1 MKIRMDNIGILP
13 ERECRGCGVCATV
26 CPADAID
33 IELDERGFY
42 QAFVRSDKCITCGR
56 CTKICSAINKNK
68 SSQTARQV
76 FCAYNADRGRRIQSS
91 SGGIVGALVKTAL
104 NEGYRIIG
112 ASYDYDTDRV
122 RHIEVSS
129 EEEYY
134 EKVAGSKYIPSNTVD
149 AFKSIAKMNRVLVI
163 GTPCQIYALKAAYP
177 RKDMLTIDFRCYG
190 VCGYRLWDKYIQSI
204 RKKYS
209 AKISH
214 IHSHSKVCSWLK
226 WGVEINFEDGS
237 RYFKPKTTDSFG
249 RVFSGLEYA
258 GEHCLKC
265 MMSAEPSFADIRVED
280 GWQISEYLMRDDY
293 KAGASQV
300 TLMSE
305 KGEKLWTKA
314 AGYIHSRDVGLG
326 HAIHGCVKHQ
336 PREYL
341 NELILSSDTEI
352 EDIISKFNKTIPI
365 TTRVFN
371 YLCNLLFDV
380 PAVYFAIKRIYR
392 KIRKVDS

>member
-1 MKIRMDNIGILP
+1 MDNIGILP
-13 ERECRGCGVCATV
+13 EMECRGCGVCAAV
-26 CPADAID
+26 CPTEAIG

-42 QAFVRSDKCITCGR
+42 QAFVRSDKCIGCGS

-76 FCAYNADRGRRIQSS
+76 LYAYNDDRGRRIQSS

-104 NEGYRIIG
+104 DDGYRIIG
-112 ASYDYDTDRV
+112 ASYDYDTNRV

-149 AFKSIAKMNRVLVI
+149 VFKSITQMNRVLVI
-163 GTPCQIYALKAAYP
+163 GTPCQIRALKAAYP
-177 RKDMLTIDFRCYG
+177 QKDMLTIDFRCYG
-190 VCGYRLWDKYIQSI
+190 VCGYTLWDKYIQSI
-204 RKKYS
+204 RKKYP
-209 AKISH
+209 AKISY
-214 IHSHSKVCSWLK
+214 IHSHSKICSWLK

-237 RYFKPKTTDSFG
+237 RYFKPKTTDCFG

-265 MMSAEPSFADIRVED
+265 TMSAEPSFADIRVED
-280 GWQISEYLMRDDY
+280 GWQISEYLTKDDY
-293 KAGASQV
+293 KSGASQV
-300 TLMSE
+300 TIMSKE
-305 KGEKLWTKA
+305 GEKLWAKA
-314 AGYIHSRDVGLG
+314 AEYIHSEDVGLG
-326 HAIHGCVKHQ
+326 HAIHGCRKH
-336 PREYL
+336 PPKEYL
-341 NELILSSDTEI
+341 NELILSPDTGI
-352 EDIISKFNKTIPI
+352 EDIIAKYNKTIPV

-380 PAVYFAIKRIYR
+380 PAVYFAVKRMYR
-392 KIRKVDS
+392 KIRKVDR